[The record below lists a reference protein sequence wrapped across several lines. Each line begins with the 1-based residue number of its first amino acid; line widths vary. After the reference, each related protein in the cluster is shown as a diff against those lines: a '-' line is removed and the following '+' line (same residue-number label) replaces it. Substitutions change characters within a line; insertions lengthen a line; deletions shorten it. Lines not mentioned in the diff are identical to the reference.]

1 MKNVILS
8 LTFIVAALT
17 SNAQCDPGLVNH
29 YNVGDFPFTSSTGV
43 TVNIGGT
50 NSGTLGPYNQ
60 YGCSP
65 ALCDAN
71 TIRLDPGD
79 TLIFTFSQPV
89 FDLTFV
95 SGVMNTTENGKIE
108 TNNGTPILTSNC
120 PTDLQITGNSFAQVG
135 PLGSPV
141 ITVSI
146 PGGATS
152 ISIICL
158 PASNNGVFT
167 VDLLDCINELVPPCG
182 TTGSLVANSCDSYT
196 SPSGNYTWTS
206 TGLYSDTIPNAAGC
220 DSVISLDITINTSSV
235 STDTQVACDSYIWI
249 DGNTYTSSDSTTTYT
264 IPNAAGCD
272 SLITLNLTLNSS
284 SAGTDTQVACDTYT
298 WIDGNTY
305 TSSDSTST
313 YTLSNIAGCDS
324 IVTLALTINTVDAS
338 AGQVGELLTANEAG
352 ATYQWLDCSDMSLFS
367 GATNQSY
374 TATANGDYAV
384 IVSANGCTDTSACLT
399 VSGLSLTEED
409 FGNDLRLFPNPTNGN
424 FSVDLGAN
432 YQDIEFSLRDLSGRL
447 IQTNYFD
454 GGQLF
459 ELKLNESAGVYL
471 LQIDSAGKLATIRLV
486 KE

>member
-1 MKNVILS
+1 
-8 LTFIVAALT
+8 
-17 SNAQCDPGLVNH
+17 
-29 YNVGDFPFTSSTGV
+29 
-43 TVNIGGT
+43 
-50 NSGTLGPYNQ
+50 
-60 YGCSP
+60 
-65 ALCDAN
+65 
-71 TIRLDPGD
+71 
-79 TLIFTFSQPV
+79 
-89 FDLTFV
+89 
-95 SGVMNTTENGKIE
+95 MNTTENGKIE

-167 VDLLDCINELVPPCG
+167 VDLFDCINELVPPCG

-235 STDTQVACDSYIWI
+235 STDTQVACDSYMWI
-249 DGNTYTSSDSTTTYT
+249 DGNTYTSSDS
-264 IPNAAGCD
+264 A
-272 SLITLNLTLNSS
+272 
-284 SAGTDTQVACDTYT
+284 
-298 WIDGNTY
+298 
-305 TSSDSTST
+305 ST
-313 YTLSNIAGCDS
+313 YTLSNTAGCDS

-352 ATYQWLDCSDMSLFS
+352 ATYQWLDCSDMSLIS

-459 ELKLNESAGVYL
+459 ELKLNESAGAYL

>member
-1 MKNVILS
+1 MKNVIFS

-43 TVNIGGT
+43 TVNMGGT

-120 PTDLQITGNSFAQVG
+120 PTDLQITGNSFAQFG

-146 PGGATS
+146 PGWATS

-235 STDTQVACDSYIWI
+235 STDTQVACDSYMWI
-249 DGNTYTSSDSTTTYT
+249 DGNTYTSSDS
-264 IPNAAGCD
+264 A
-272 SLITLNLTLNSS
+272 
-284 SAGTDTQVACDTYT
+284 
-298 WIDGNTY
+298 
-305 TSSDSTST
+305 ST
-313 YTLSNIAGCDS
+313 YTLSNTAGCDS

-352 ATYQWLDCSDMSLFS
+352 ATYQWLDCSDMSLIS

-384 IVSANGCTDTSACLT
+384 IVSANGCTDTSSCLT

-409 FGNDLRLFPNPTNGN
+409 FLNDLRLFPNPTNGN

-459 ELKLNESAGVYL
+459 ELKLNESAGAYL